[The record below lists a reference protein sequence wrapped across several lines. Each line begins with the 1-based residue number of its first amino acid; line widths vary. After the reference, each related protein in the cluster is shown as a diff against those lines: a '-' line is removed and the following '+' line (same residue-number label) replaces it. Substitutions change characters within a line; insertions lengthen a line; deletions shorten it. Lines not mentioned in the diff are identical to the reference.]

1 MSEAMA
7 GTRKKAFGFDN
18 LIDWLE
24 GDRIIWIIVFAIIMF
39 SIVGMASSTSLL
51 AKLNSA
57 SRFDYAIQQVYISFG
72 GLVLIW
78 LICKFGRVGILK
90 FLSRLGFIGSAL
102 LLILLDSHFQGIPFL
117 TPVETQPGSGTWRTI
132 IMFGVPVMVYEVVK
146 VAMVMYLAWALQT
159 LKQKET
165 QLADKLAAFGWL
177 RFLSSDEGK
186 VMFYVGAPMVIVFLL
201 ELAGSN
207 SSAIFLGLV
216 MGFTVIVGKMKF
228 KYIFHLILA
237 GVIALGLVF
246 GMQKITGWKFL
257 TRVTTAISRVSDF
270 HGDPVKE
277 LHKHEP
283 GTLAF
288 QRILDSS
295 KQVTSAKVAVS
306 TGGLLGKGPGKST
319 QRYIVSVMYED
330 YMFSFIIEEYGLLGG
345 MLILMLYGTLL
356 ARGSIIVRNCDTVF
370 ARCTVAGLVAL
381 ISCQALLHILVNVDL
396 IPMTGQNLPMI
407 SHGNSSFLCFCIAFG
422 VILSISRM
430 AKKKIARETANEMKN
445 APFGT
450 GDETSDSLNDLDDLE
465 SREE

>member
-1 MSEAMA
+1 MA

-177 RFLSSDEGK
+177 RFLSTEEGK

-288 QRILDSS
+288 QRILDGS

-330 YMFSFIIEEYGLLGG
+330 YMFSVIIEEYGLLGG

-407 SHGNSSFLCFCIAFG
+407 RHGNSSFLCFCIAFG

>member
-1 MSEAMA
+1 MA

-90 FLSRLGFIGSAL
+90 FLSRFGFIGSAL

-177 RFLSSDEGK
+177 RFLSTEEGK

-345 MLILMLYGTLL
+345 MLILILYGTLL

-370 ARCTVAGLVAL
+370 AKCTVAGLVAL

>member
-1 MSEAMA
+1 MREAMA

-177 RFLSSDEGK
+177 RFLSTEEGK

-430 AKKKIARETANEMKN
+430 AKKKSARETANEMKN

-450 GDETSDSLNDLDDLE
+450 GDETSDSLNDLDNLE

>member
-1 MSEAMA
+1 MA

-186 VMFYVGAPMVIVFLL
+186 VMFYVGVPMVIVFLL

>member
-177 RFLSSDEGK
+177 RFLSTDEGK

>member
-1 MSEAMA
+1 MA

-177 RFLSSDEGK
+177 RFLSTEEGK

-450 GDETSDSLNDLDDLE
+450 GDDTSDSLNDLDDLE

>member
-1 MSEAMA
+1 MGEAMA

-177 RFLSSDEGK
+177 RFLSTEEGK

-430 AKKKIARETANEMKN
+430 AKKKIARETAEEMMN
-445 APFGT
+445 AHFGT
-450 GDETSDSLNDLDDLE
+450 GDEKSDTLNDLDDFE
-465 SREE
+465 SQD

>member
-1 MSEAMA
+1 MA

-18 LIDWLE
+18 LIGWLE

-177 RFLSSDEGK
+177 RFLSTEEGK

>member
-1 MSEAMA
+1 MA

-177 RFLSSDEGK
+177 RFLSTEEGK
-186 VMFYVGAPMVIVFLL
+186 VMFYVGVPMVIVFLL

-288 QRILDSS
+288 QRILDGS

-370 ARCTVAGLVAL
+370 AKCTVAGLVAL

>member
-1 MSEAMA
+1 MA

-165 QLADKLAAFGWL
+165 QLVDKLAAFGWL
-177 RFLSSDEGK
+177 RFLSTEEGK

>member
-1 MSEAMA
+1 MA

-177 RFLSSDEGK
+177 RFLSTEEGK

-450 GDETSDSLNDLDDLE
+450 GDETRDSLNDLDDLE

>member
-1 MSEAMA
+1 MA

-177 RFLSSDEGK
+177 RFLSTEEGK

-270 HGDPVKE
+270 HGDPIEE
-277 LHKHEP
+277 LHKLEP

-288 QRILDSS
+288 QQVLDGS
-295 KQVTSAKVAVS
+295 KQVISAKVAVS

-330 YMFSFIIEEYGLLGG
+330 YMYSFIIEEYGLVGG
-345 MLILMLYGTLL
+345 ILILMLYGTLL

-370 ARCTVAGLVAL
+370 AKCAVAGLVAL

>member
-1 MSEAMA
+1 MREAMA

-177 RFLSSDEGK
+177 RFLSTEEGK

-330 YMFSFIIEEYGLLGG
+330 YMFSFIIEEYGLLGR

>member
-177 RFLSSDEGK
+177 RFLSTEEGK

-288 QRILDSS
+288 QRILDGS

-345 MLILMLYGTLL
+345 MLILILYGTLL

>member
-1 MSEAMA
+1 MA

-177 RFLSSDEGK
+177 RFLSTEEGK

-288 QRILDSS
+288 QRILDGS

-306 TGGLLGKGPGKST
+306 TGGLLGKGPGQST

-370 ARCTVAGLVAL
+370 AKCTVAGLVAL

>member
-1 MSEAMA
+1 MA

-177 RFLSSDEGK
+177 RFLSTEEGK

-288 QRILDSS
+288 QRILDGS

-306 TGGLLGKGPGKST
+306 TGDLLGKGPGKST

>member
-1 MSEAMA
+1 MA
-7 GTRKKAFGFDN
+7 GTRKKTLGFGN

-177 RFLSSDEGK
+177 RFLSTEEGK

>member
-1 MSEAMA
+1 MA

-90 FLSRLGFIGSAL
+90 FLSRLGFISSAL

-177 RFLSSDEGK
+177 RFLSTEEGK

>member
-1 MSEAMA
+1 MA

-177 RFLSSDEGK
+177 RFLSTEEGK

-430 AKKKIARETANEMKN
+430 AKKKIARET
-445 APFGT
+445 
-450 GDETSDSLNDLDDLE
+450 SDSLNDLDDLE

>member
-1 MSEAMA
+1 MA

-177 RFLSSDEGK
+177 RFLSTEEGK

-246 GMQKITGWKFL
+246 VMQKITGWKFL

>member
-177 RFLSSDEGK
+177 RFLSTEEGK

-288 QRILDSS
+288 QRILDGS

>member
-1 MSEAMA
+1 MA

-177 RFLSSDEGK
+177 RFLSTEEGK

-345 MLILMLYGTLL
+345 MLILILYGTLL
-356 ARGSIIVRNCDTVF
+356 PRGSIIVRNCDTVF

>member
-1 MSEAMA
+1 MA

-57 SRFDYAIQQVYISFG
+57 SRFDYAIQQVYISLG

-177 RFLSSDEGK
+177 RFLSTEEGK

>member
-1 MSEAMA
+1 MA

-177 RFLSSDEGK
+177 RFLSTEEGK

-450 GDETSDSLNDLDDLE
+450 GDETSDSLNDLDNLE

>member
-1 MSEAMA
+1 MA

-177 RFLSSDEGK
+177 RFLSTEEGK

-288 QRILDSS
+288 QRILDGS

-345 MLILMLYGTLL
+345 MLILILYGTLL
-356 ARGSIIVRNCDTVF
+356 ARSSIIVRNCDTVF

>member
-1 MSEAMA
+1 MREAMA

-177 RFLSSDEGK
+177 RFLSTEEGK

>member
-1 MSEAMA
+1 MA

-177 RFLSSDEGK
+177 RFLSTEEGK

>member
-1 MSEAMA
+1 MA

-117 TPVETQPGSGTWRTI
+117 TPVETQRGSGTWRTI

>member
-1 MSEAMA
+1 MA

>member
-177 RFLSSDEGK
+177 RFLSTEEGK
-186 VMFYVGAPMVIVFLL
+186 VMFYVGVPMVIVFLL

-288 QRILDSS
+288 QRILDGS

>member
-1 MSEAMA
+1 MA

-102 LLILLDSHFQGIPFL
+102 LLILLDSHFQGIPLL

-177 RFLSSDEGK
+177 RFLSTEEGK

>member
-1 MSEAMA
+1 MGEAMA

-177 RFLSSDEGK
+177 RFLSTEEGK

-288 QRILDSS
+288 QRILDGS

>member
-1 MSEAMA
+1 MA

-177 RFLSSDEGK
+177 RFLSTEEGK

-228 KYIFHLILA
+228 KYMFHLILA

>member
-1 MSEAMA
+1 MA

-90 FLSRLGFIGSAL
+90 FLSRFGFIGSAL

-117 TPVETQPGSGTWRTI
+117 TPVETQPGSSTWRTI

-177 RFLSSDEGK
+177 RFLSTEEGK

-370 ARCTVAGLVAL
+370 AKCTVAGLVAL